1 MPSCQ
6 SMFPASLNGHAAWP
20 FTGPG
25 CQILFVGKGPVTERQ
40 EAFRRLVPEP
50 SGLQLSWPRQN
61 HSSVVLKA
69 EVEGSCGDGDAI
81 HTDHSGVALSVA
93 TADCLPIVVAGPNH
107 LATIHAGWRGL
118 AGRLI
123 EKTLDYLAEEP
134 GKVCAWVGP
143 AIGPCCYEV
152 RPDVADQVVAAS
164 SPDVELSHHPRPH
177 LDLTRAAAVQLAR
190 AGVRNLR
197 AVPVCTRCSPEW
209 LWSYRR
215 DGDGAGRNWTFAWKR

>member
-1 MPSCQ
+1 MPNCQ
-6 SMFPASLNGHAAWP
+6 PILPASLNGHAAWP

-25 CQILFVGKGPVTERQ
+25 CRVLFVGKGPVTERR
-40 EAFRRLVPEP
+40 EAFQELVSEP
-50 SGLQLSWPRQN
+50 RTLQLSWPRQI

-69 EVEGSCGDGDAI
+69 EREGSCGDGDAI
-81 HTDHSGVALSVA
+81 HTEYSGVVLSVV
-93 TADCLPIVVAGPNH
+93 TADCVPIVVAGPNH

-123 EKTLDYLAEEP
+123 EKTIDALAEEP
-134 GKVCAWVGP
+134 GKVCAWIGP

-152 RPDVADQVVAAS
+152 GPDVAEQVVAAS
-164 SPDVELSHHPRPH
+164 SSDAELSCYPRPH
-177 LDLTRAAAVQLAR
+177 LDLTRAASVQLAR

-197 AVPVCTRCSPEW
+197 TVPVCTQCSPEW

-215 DGDGAGRNWTFAWKR
+215 DGEEAGRNWTFAWKR